1 MPSLSPTQMA
11 NNSFKKAYKAR
22 DYKVIGIGCD
32 GDDFSFIL
40 RAMSFALEASSQGC
54 AVINPGPC
62 RELLTV
68 LK

>member
-22 DYKVIGIGCD
+22 DYKVIEIGCD

-54 AVINPGPC
+54 AVINHRTLQGALD
-62 RELLTV
+62 RA
-68 LK
+68 